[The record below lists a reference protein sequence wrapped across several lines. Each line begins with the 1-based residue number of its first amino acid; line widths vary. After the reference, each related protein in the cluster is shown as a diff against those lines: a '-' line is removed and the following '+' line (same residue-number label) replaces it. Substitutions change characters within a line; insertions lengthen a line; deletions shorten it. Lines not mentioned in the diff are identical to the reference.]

1 MSQKSDLL
9 ICYMIAL
16 DSESELVVQ
25 EALDNV
31 VAEHKRTTIIIA
43 HRLSTIR
50 NADLIAV
57 ISGGRVV
64 EIGTHDELMASDA
77 GHYRNLVQKQDRGSS
92 SLNSSR
98 ASSNTDLTQLDVE
111 EAKTSNGVTSG
122 TPHFNF
128 KDIKFAYPTRPQK
141 LVFKGMNL
149 TIAQGETVALVGPRC
164 VYELINDGMKFACMY
179 YVYLTTV
186 KVEAASQ
193 PQSR

>member
-1 MSQKSDLL
+1 M
-9 ICYMIAL
+9 
-16 DSESELVVQ
+16 VQ

-64 EIGTHDELMASDA
+64 EIGTHDELMTSDA

-111 EAKTSNGVTSG
+111 ETKTKTSNGVTSG
-122 TPHFNF
+122 TPHFHF

-149 TIAQGETVALVGPRC
+149 SISQGETVALVGPRC
-164 VYELINDGMKFACMY
+164 VYELVNDGMKFACIY
-179 YVYLTTV
+179 YVDLTTV
-186 KVEAASQ
+186 IVEAASQ
-193 PQSR
+193 PRSR